1 MDERLK
7 RVEDEVRDVKTTVI
21 VLDERQQRMH
31 EDFRSLTAAL
41 QSNTKSLQDINTLM
55 SNRKGFIA
63 GVITVITLLG
73 GILAA
78 VLGAAMDW
86 FNGPYLLCPSAQSSR
101 QPNFRDRTVL

>member
-1 MDERLK
+1 MATEPSKFECPIDMDERLK

-63 GVITVITLLG
+63 GVLTVITLLG

-86 FNGPYLLCPSAQSSR
+86 FK
-101 QPNFRDRTVL
+101 

>member
-1 MDERLK
+1 MATEPSKFECPIDMDERLK

-86 FNGPYLLCPSAQSSR
+86 FK
-101 QPNFRDRTVL
+101 

>member
-86 FNGPYLLCPSAQSSR
+86 FK
-101 QPNFRDRTVL
+101 